1 MKKYLLPKNGKF
13 YKANLHMHTTIS
25 DGAMTPEETKE
36 AFLKEHGKLIIK
48 GNALQV
54 MASIG

>member
-1 MKKYLLPKNGKF
+1 MKKYLLPKEGKF

-36 AFLKEHGKLIIK
+36 AFLNLTKTIK
-48 GNALQV
+48 NVKPILCF
-54 MASIG
+54 